1 MIISPLLVSLDVL
14 PSISSSTGMYLVIY
28 SSGASSI
35 LYIIDRLLLLEY
47 ALGFGV
53 ASIIGTILGIMITNL
68 ILKKTGRQ
76 SFLVLILAVLMFVA
90 IVIIPIN

>member
-1 MIISPLLVSLDVL
+1 MIISPLLVSLDVI
-14 PSISSSTGMYLVIY
+14 PSVSSSTGMYLVIY

-53 ASIIGTILGIMITNL
+53 ASIIGTIIGIIITNL
-68 ILKKTGRQ
+68 IVKKTGRQ
-76 SFLVLILAVLMFVA
+76 SFLVLILAILMFA
-90 IVIIPIN
+90 AMVIIPIN